1 MRIMS
6 CGMTDVGLKRV
17 HNEDNYLINEEVGLY
32 VVCDGMGGH
41 AGGEIAS
48 AIAVH
53 TMDES
58 FSLLS
63 FEKHAPET
71 LETVISQHITS
82 VVQLAGKSIFD
93 EAKRERRYRGM
104 GTTCVLTFVHDGK
117 AYVAHVGDSRGYLL
131 RQAENEKPNFSQL
144 TQDHSLVNER
154 IRAGLLTVEEAK
166 NYRLKNVITR
176 SLGFE
181 NEVEVDIQI
190 IPLQK
195 GDIIMMCSDG
205 LSNLVEPVDM
215 ARVMVEQSLQSAA
228 RSLIQMACDGG
239 GDDNI
244 TVVMFRVDEL

>member
-1 MRIMS
+1 MKMTS

-17 HNEDNYLINEEVGLY
+17 HNEDNFLINSELNLY

-53 TMDES
+53 TIEEA
-58 FSLLS
+58 FSLIT
-63 FEKHAPET
+63 FEHQGGASIEDK
-71 LETVISQHITS
+71 ITKQIQS
-82 VVQLAGKSIFD
+82 IVQLAGKSIFD

-104 GTTCVLTFVHDGK
+104 GTTCVM
-117 AYVAHVGDSRGYLL
+117 AYIHNNSAFVAHVGDSRAYLL
-131 RQAENEKPNFSQL
+131 RENRIEQL
-144 TQDHSLVNER
+144 TEDHSLVNER
-154 IRAGLLTVEEAK
+154 IRAGMLTPEEAK

-181 NEVEVDIQI
+181 NEVEVDVQKVE
-190 IPLQK
+190 LQH

-205 LSNLVEPVDM
+205 LCNLIETVDM
-215 ARVMVEQSLQSAA
+215 ARTMIDNPLQSAT
-228 RSLIQMACDGG
+228 RSLIHQACAAG

-244 TVVMFRVDEL
+244 TVVMLRVDEL